1 MCIDLAGTEY
11 IRKIHYIGTKMEDA
25 KGAVMTSVIS
35 LTVNLSAEKNDEK
48 SKKFILQILF
58 LWLFLG
64 VFVAKVRKILVEQE
78 QISY

>member
-35 LTVNLSAEKNDEK
+35 LTVNSSAEKNDEK